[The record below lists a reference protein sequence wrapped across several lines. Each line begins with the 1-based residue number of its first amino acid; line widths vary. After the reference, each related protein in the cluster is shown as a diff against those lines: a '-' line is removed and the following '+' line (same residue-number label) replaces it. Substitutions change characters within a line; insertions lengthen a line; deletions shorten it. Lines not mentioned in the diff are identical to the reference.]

1 MYTNCL
7 LGACLALLVGCATV
21 NTPPAQTAYARV
33 EANIPGWGAIV
44 DVRRVQVTDSDAQT
58 ALCPHRLHRH

>member
-44 DVRRVQVTDSDAQT
+44 DVRSGQQIDAGQLLDVL
-58 ALCPHRLHRH
+58 AQAPR

>member
-33 EANIPGWGAIV
+33 EANIPGWARSLMCAEASRSMPGNCSTYW
-44 DVRRVQVTDSDAQT
+44 RKPPR
-58 ALCPHRLHRH
+58 